1 MKGNHIKKHTYFLRS
16 KKEALLTLCK
26 KATQARSKH
35 KKIKARIMQAREG
48 ELIENKDGIIF
59 DVKGLIHPTNK
70 IIAFPR
76 FIPTTK
82 GNRTRK
88 KLSYNKIYNLKER
101 FEFLKKNFPK
111 LIIYDSIFDETLC
124 EVPIKN
130 IIKHYHHRKNYP
142 FGKRSRPQ
150 FRSLKRITVHCNG
163 CDKIVN
169 SWKV

>member
-1 MKGNHIKKHTYFLRS
+1 
-16 KKEALLTLCK
+16 
-26 KATQARSKH
+26 
-35 KKIKARIMQAREG
+35 MQAREG

-101 FEFLKKNFPK
+101 FEFLKEKFPE

-124 EVPIKN
+124 EVLI
-130 IIKHYHHRKNYP
+130 
-142 FGKRSRPQ
+142 
-150 FRSLKRITVHCNG
+150 
-163 CDKIVN
+163 
-169 SWKV
+169 